1 MADLKL
7 VRLTKG
13 DTQEVFID
21 KLNQN
26 FGRILSAGGG
36 TFGAVGEAGP
46 IGQKGPTGPTGDF
59 GPPGKNGSTWYVDNS
74 EPPTDLS
81 AYNTG
86 DHWVVASADYQDFVL
101 TDSGWIA
108 TGINLTGT
116 QFFKKI
122 FDIENRQ
129 GQALKDA
136 IIEFTQTPSSTTLVL
151 SDSLVNSA
159 FGNNQYSKFQ
169 ISTLGQFDKNILEFS
184 KSEYQDGGVIDAYK
198 HPYFA
203 WEDNLT
209 PNNYSLVWGMTGG
222 GFILGASSLFLAS
235 QTSDVHLG
243 ASGDISITSD
253 SSLFLTSRG
262 NLEIET
268 SSDFTLDSGS
278 LSLGLT
284 GFSLS
289 GGLKITT
296 DSAIT
301 PGVTAGVISEEMGN
315 VRVRLQSPNTAGTSD
330 SEIFLTRV
338 DHSNFANPLLSVRGN
353 GDFKSVS
360 LSQAYQ
366 KGLTVLSGSLG
377 TYGPHYVDW
386 ASVSP
391 SPVGSPGD
399 STLAHFNAIVVTPGL
414 TAGAGTI
421 GSPFNGVSF
430 LGAYGALIGDNPLA
444 RVIGEGR
451 SFSLTVAT
459 PDPTYFFQAVGIG
472 TYSTPSDPFP
482 NPAVASEWDILP
494 FQSSSVTF
502 HVMREENVG
511 ITGSWKVFYEA
522 NKSSGVLYE

>member
-36 TFGAVGEAGP
+36 TFGSLGEAGP
-46 IGQKGPTGPTGDF
+46 IGEKGPTGPTGDF
-59 GPPGKNGSTWYVDNS
+59 GPPGKNGSIWYVDNS

-81 AYNTG
+81 TYNNG
-86 DHWVVASADYQDFVL
+86 DHWVVATADFQDYVL
-101 TDSGWIA
+101 TDTGWIP

-122 FDIENRQ
+122 FDIQNRQ
-129 GQALKDA
+129 GQSLKDA

-151 SDSLVNSA
+151 SDSLVSSV

-203 WEDNLT
+203 WENDLI

-222 GFILGASSLFLAS
+222 GFILGSSSLFLAS
-235 QTSDVHLG
+235 QTSDIQLG
-243 ASGDISITSD
+243 ASGDISISSD

-262 NLEIET
+262 NLEIESE
-268 SSDFTLDSGS
+268 SSFILDSSS
-278 LSLGLT
+278 LSLGVT

-289 GGLKITT
+289 GGLKITS
-296 DSAIT
+296 DSATI
-301 PGVTAGVISEEMGN
+301 PGVTSGVISEEMGN
-315 VRVRLQSPNTAGTSD
+315 VRVNLQSPNPSGVPD
-330 SEIFLTRV
+330 SQIFLTRV
-338 DHSNFANPLLSVRGN
+338 NHRDFSNPLFSVRGN
-353 GDFKSVS
+353 GDFKSIS
-360 LSQAYQ
+360 FSQAYQ
-366 KGLTVLSGSLG
+366 EEAPVLSGPLG
-377 TYGPHYVDW
+377 TYGTFYVDW

-391 SPVGSPGD
+391 ALIGSPGD
-399 STLAHFNAIVVTPGL
+399 NTLAHFNAIVVTPGL
-414 TAGAGTI
+414 TAGTGTI
-421 GSPFNGVSF
+421 GSPYNGVSL
-430 LGAYGALIGDNPLA
+430 LGAYGASIGDNPLA
-444 RVIGEGR
+444 RVIAEGR

-482 NPAVASEWDILP
+482 NPAVVSEWDILP

-502 HVMREENVG
+502 HVMREENIG